1 MDINSKDPDIE
12 TIYQRIKRDII
23 DLQPDFQRDLVWNV
37 KKKQGL
43 IDTILRQWEFP
54 PVFIIE
60 PSTSES
66 QVYEVLDGQQRLN
79 SIRSFI
85 DDEFTVDGAMAP
97 KDNFILSLDGMVF
110 SQLPQEIKS
119 RFFMRSIRVH
129 YLSNYKKDEPYELF
143 FRLNQGSN
151 LTPAEKRNT
160 LYGEVR
166 DQVRHLVI
174 HMNSLGLDIQN
185 IGFNNNRLSYQD
197 VLSRYLFVLENPG
210 YKKKIT
216 DTDLQIFFRRDHG
229 ASSES
234 ISTAKES
241 LNRIKSGIKNKV
253 KLNKP
258 TLLTWLCFASVNK
271 IDANFIELVEK
282 LRSSIRN
289 SKTGHE
295 ILDTVSYIY
304 YEKSSSS
311 VNDAIPVQLRLLCI
325 YLIAIHE
332 NEPLEDS
339 PQKEKSKKIFY
350 SLKNRNSV
358 SEDDLV
364 DLMQK
369 FEWGFL

>member
-1 MDINSKDPDIE
+1 MEINSKDPDIE
-12 TIYQRIKRDII
+12 TIYQRIKREII

-54 PVFIIE
+54 PVFLIE
-60 PSTSES
+60 PNHSES

-85 DDEFTVDGAMAP
+85 DDEFPVDGEMAP
-97 KDNFILSLDGMVF
+97 QDKFIRSLDGMVF
-110 SQLPQEIKS
+110 SELPREIKN
-119 RFFMRSIRVH
+119 RFLMRSIRVH
-129 YLSNYKKDEPYELF
+129 YLSDYRKDEPYELF

-174 HMNSLGLDIQN
+174 HMNSLGLDIQK

-197 VLSRYLFVLENPG
+197 VLSRYLFILENPS

-216 DTDLQIFFRRDHG
+216 DTDLQIFFRREHG
-229 ASSES
+229 ASYES
-234 ISTAKES
+234 ISTAKNS
-241 LNRIKSGIKNKV
+241 LNRITDGINTKV

-258 TLLTWLCFASVNK
+258 TLLTWLCFASVNN
-271 IDANFIELVEK
+271 IEPDFIELVET
-282 LRSSIRN
+282 LRATIRN
-289 SKTGHE
+289 NKTGHKL
-295 ILDTVSYIY
+295 LDSIAYIY

-332 NEPLEDS
+332 NVSLENS
-339 PQKEKSKKIFY
+339 SQKDKSTKIFY
-350 SLKNRNSV
+350 SLKNRETV
-358 SEDDLV
+358 SEEDLV
-364 DLMQK
+364 ELMQS

>member
-1 MDINSKDPDIE
+1 MEINSKDPDIE
-12 TIYQRIKRDII
+12 TIYQRIKREII

-43 IDTILRQWEFP
+43 IDTILRLWEFP
-54 PVFIIE
+54 PVFLIE
-60 PSTSES
+60 PNHSGS

-85 DDEFTVDGAMAP
+85 DDEFPVDGQMAP
-97 KDNFILSLDGMVF
+97 QDKFILSLDGMVF
-110 SQLPQEIKS
+110 SELPQDIKS
-119 RFFMRSIRVH
+119 RFLMRSIRVH
-129 YLSNYKKDEPYELF
+129 YLSDYRKDEPYELF

-174 HMNSLGLDIQN
+174 VMSSLGLNVQK

-197 VLSRYLFVLENPG
+197 VLARYLFILDNPG

-234 ISTAKES
+234 ISTAKEA
-241 LNRIKSGIKNKV
+241 LNRLGNGIKTKV

-271 IDANFIELVEK
+271 IDSDFIELVEM
-282 LRSSIRN
+282 LRSTIRN
-289 SKTGHE
+289 SKTGHK
-295 ILDTVSYIY
+295 ILDAVSYIY

-332 NEPLEDS
+332 NAPLEDS
-339 PQKEKSKKIFY
+339 SQKEKSKKIFD
-350 SLKNRNSV
+350 SLKDRDTV
-358 SEDDLV
+358 SEEDLV
-364 DLMQK
+364 ALMQNYG
-369 FEWGFL
+369 WGFL

>member
-1 MDINSKDPDIE
+1 MEINSKDPDIE
-12 TIYQRIKRDII
+12 TIYQRIKREII

-43 IDTILRQWEFP
+43 IDTILRLWEFP
-54 PVFIIE
+54 PVFLIE
-60 PSTSES
+60 PNHSGS

-85 DDEFTVDGAMAP
+85 DDEFPVDGQMAP
-97 KDNFILSLDGMVF
+97 QDKFILSLDGMVF
-110 SQLPQEIKS
+110 SELPQDIKS
-119 RFFMRSIRVH
+119 RFLMRSIRVH
-129 YLSNYKKDEPYELF
+129 YLSDYRKDEPYELF

-174 HMNSLGLDIQN
+174 VMSSLGLNVQK

-197 VLSRYLFVLENPG
+197 VLSRYLFILDNPS

-234 ISTAKES
+234 LGTAKEA
-241 LNRIKSGIKNKV
+241 LNRLGNGIKNKV

-271 IDANFIELVEK
+271 IDSDFIELVEM
-282 LRSSIRN
+282 LRSTIRN
-289 SKTGHE
+289 SKTGHK
-295 ILDTVSYIY
+295 ILDAVSYIY

-332 NEPLEDS
+332 NAPLEDS
-339 PQKEKSKKIFY
+339 SQKEKAKKIFD
-350 SLKNRNSV
+350 SLKDRDTV
-358 SEDDLV
+358 SEEDLV
-364 DLMQK
+364 ALMQNYG
-369 FEWGFL
+369 WGFL

>member
-1 MDINSKDPDIE
+1 MEINSKDPDIE
-12 TIYQRIKRDII
+12 TIYQRIKREII

-54 PVFIIE
+54 PVFLIE
-60 PSTSES
+60 PKHSES

-79 SIRSFI
+79 AIRSFI
-85 DDEFTVDGAMAP
+85 DNEFPVDGEMAP
-97 KDNFILSLDGMVF
+97 KDKFILSLDGLVF
-110 SQLPQEIKS
+110 SQLPQELKS
-119 RFFMRSIRVH
+119 RFLMRSIRVH
-129 YLSNYKKDEPYELF
+129 YLSDYRKDEPYELF

-174 HMNSLGLDIQN
+174 HMDSLGLDIQK

-197 VLSRYLFVLENPG
+197 VLSRYLFILENPG

-234 ISTAKES
+234 IRIAKES
-241 LNRIKSGIKNKV
+241 LNRLKSGINNKV

-271 IDANFIELVEK
+271 VDAGFIELVET
-282 LRSSIRN
+282 LRSTIRN
-289 SKTGHE
+289 NKTGYE
-295 ILDTVSYIY
+295 ILDAISYIY

-325 YLIAIHE
+325 YLMAIHE
-332 NEPLEDS
+332 NAPLEDS
-339 PQKEKSKKIFY
+339 SQKEKSKKIFY
-350 SLKNRNSV
+350 SLKNRDTV
-358 SEDDLV
+358 SEEDLV
-364 DLMQK
+364 ELMQN